1 MDRAIREWLFK
12 HYTAWAAAHPSPQN
26 PAPPP

>member
-12 HYTAWAAAHPSPQN
+12 HYTAWAAAHPPQN
-26 PAPPP
+26 PAPPA